1 MNPNHFDVA
10 LDDPRRAMAADQL
23 EQAQRSGFPVVAS
36 QFARR
41 DRAGMAVGLSFA
53 LLLGAVTLFAM
64 SGARSQTTSAA
75 EQAAPDPAASIAPAP
90 ALPAAEAAL
99 PANPPAIA
107 SPAALPLPAAATA
120 PMPTA
125 ISPADRA
132 RSVALIFDTSVPV
145 TARSAAPL
153 AAAPAAAK
161 PPPQGLSADELFA
174 QRFGGPGETASATRM
189 SNPATTVAQGTLMTA
204 ILETA
209 IDSDLPGFVRAV
221 ISVDVKSY
229 DGSQVLIPR
238 GSHVIGEYKSGLAIG
253 QTRTLVQWTRLLRPD
268 GVSIALGSPATDYS
282 GRNGLGGKV
291 NSHFGKRF
299 GAALLLSVIGA
310 AGQAIGGGNGTVI
323 LAGPQAAVS
332 SVSQQNMAIPPTVR
346 VALGQP
352 IRIFTARDLD
362 FTTVSA
368 AP

>member
-1 MNPNHFDVA
+1 MSLNLFDA
-10 LDDPRRAMAADQL
+10 AMDDPRRAMAADQL
-23 EQAQRSGFPVVAS
+23 EHAQRTGFPVVAS

-41 DRAGMAVGLSFA
+41 DRAGMAVGVSFA

-64 SGARSQTTSAA
+64 SGARSQEASAA
-75 EQAAPDPAASIAPAP
+75 AEATPDTAASSAPAP
-90 ALPAAEAAL
+90 ALPTTDVSLPAAL
-99 PANPPAIA
+99 PANAPPG
-107 SPAALPLPAAATA
+107 ALPLPIAVSA
-120 PMPTA
+120 PSAGA

-145 TARSAAPL
+145 TARPAAPL

-174 QRFGGPGETASATRM
+174 QRFGSEGETASATRM
-189 SNPATTVAQGTLMTA
+189 TSPATTVAQGTLMTA

-229 DGSQVLIPR
+229 DGSRVLIPR
-238 GSHVIGEYKSGLAIG
+238 GSHVIGEYKSGLAVG
-253 QTRTLVQWTRLLRPD
+253 QTRALVQWTRLMRPD
-268 GVSIALGSPATDYS
+268 GVSIALGSPATDFS
-282 GRNGLGGKV
+282 GRTGLGGKV
-291 NSHFGKRF
+291 NSHFGKRY

-310 AGQAIGGGNGTVI
+310 AGQAIGGGSGTVI
-323 LAGPQAAVS
+323 VAGPQAAVS

-362 FTTVSA
+362 FAAVSA